1 MAFDT
6 DLILFSQFFSG
17 NPDAHGKYL
26 PPPPNEIKTGEK
38 IKGSNSTVR
47 EFVERSLYEK
57 HLRGQVGLGI
67 VPLNKTLVKFI
78 AIDIDI
84 YNDTHIKKIVDTV
97 YKNKL
102 PLLPFKSKSGGIHL
116 YSFFRDFVV
125 FTKIKDSIME
135 LLPVLQAKK
144 GTEVFP
150 KQKKLKDTD
159 FGNWINIPY
168 FNYENTRQY
177 LIAPDF
183 SAIPFSEALAVI
195 DKSRMTDDEFIF
207 YVNELPLSDAPPCL
221 QAIYFDGNID
231 HRNEYL
237 FNMAVYLKAKVGD
250 DFDVQLHEMNN
261 MLLDPL
267 DEKELNDTII
277 QSHKKRDYSYKCQT
291 YPCANFCNKD
301 LCKERKYGLGNE
313 EVNDFSFED
322 LIQYNT
328 DPPYYHWFINGKLLE
343 FYSESD
349 MLNQNKFQE
358 LCVRRLHKCPN
369 RLKDTTWKRII
380 NRALSHMTVKE
391 IEPADDLSVSS
402 MFKFNLYEFFENRV
416 EADNLGQVLF
426 GRVFKD
432 KATNNYVFRINTLS
446 DFLTQRNFKGLKVAE
461 MRDKLSRMG
470 AVSTR
475 IYIDKNNKQARVW
488 TLPFTALEELKI
500 HIEGG
505 LEIDFSNYE
514 RPSRNELY

>member
-26 PPPPNEIKTGEK
+26 PPPPSEVKEGEK
-38 IKGSNSTVR
+38 VKGSNSTVR
-47 EFVERSLYEK
+47 GFVERSLYER

-84 YNDTHIKKIVDTV
+84 YNDIHIKKIVDTV

-116 YSFFRDFVV
+116 YSFFKEFVTY
-125 FTKIKDSIME
+125 TKINDAIKE

-144 GTEVFP
+144 GTEIFP

-168 FNYENTRQY
+168 FNFEKTRQY

-183 SAIPFSEALAVI
+183 SPVPFSEALSII

-231 HRNEYL
+231 GRNEYL
-237 FNMAVYLKAKVGD
+237 FNMAVYLKAKIGE
-250 DFDVQLHEMNN
+250 DFDAQLHEMNN
-261 MLLDPL
+261 MLLEPL
-267 DEKELNDTII
+267 DEKELVSTII
-277 QSHKKRDYSYKCQT
+277 QSHKKKDYSYKCQS
-291 YPCANFCNKD
+291 YPCADFCNKD
-301 LCKERKYGLGNE
+301 LCKERKYGLGNDE
-313 EVNDFSFED
+313 INDFSFED

-328 DPPYYHWFINGKLLE
+328 EPPYYHWFINGKLLE
-343 FYSESD
+343 FYSETD
-349 MLNQNKFQE
+349 ILNQNKFQE
-358 LCVRRLHKCPN
+358 LCVRKLHKCPN
-369 RLKDTTWKRII
+369 RLKDATWKRIL
-380 NRALSHMTVKE
+380 NRALLHMTVKE
-391 IEPADDLSVSS
+391 IEPDADLSIGSI
-402 MFKFNLYEFFENRV
+402 FKFHLYEFFENRTLA
-416 EADNLGQVLF
+416 ENLGQILTGWVY
-426 GRVFKD
+426 KD
-432 KATNNYVFRINTLS
+432 KEANIYIFRIETLS
-446 DFLTQRNFKGLKVAE
+446 NFLLQKNFKGLKVSE
-461 MRDKLSRMG
+461 MRDRLSRMG

-475 IYIDKNNKQARVW
+475 IYIDKNNKNPRVW
-488 TLPFTALEELKI
+488 TLPLSALEDLKI
-500 HIEGG
+500 HVEGG
-505 LEIDFSNYE
+505 LNIDMDNYE
-514 RPSRNELY
+514 RPSRNEVY